1 MKPRR
6 VRRKEERELDIKL
19 AIAVVTLINSILTFI
34 LLLVK

>member
-34 LLLVK
+34 LLLLK